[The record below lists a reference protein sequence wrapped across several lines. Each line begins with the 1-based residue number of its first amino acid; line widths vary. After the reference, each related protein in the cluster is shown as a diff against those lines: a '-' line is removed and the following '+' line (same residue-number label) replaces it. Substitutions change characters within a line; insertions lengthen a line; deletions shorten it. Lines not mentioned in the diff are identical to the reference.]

1 MQFEIRVALR
11 ILAVLFAVAV
21 LPKNASAGSVA
32 DSLAI
37 AGTLKADSLTT
48 RETPPPAPRRARR
61 RQPEGPFFSASIG
74 PAWPKGDLQ
83 ELAATGIGADLSV
96 WRTSRR
102 LALGL
107 RGSLTQFGGI
117 PEFEQLL
124 YFGTSGEVNQ
134 LRYTFFGL
142 SWTTRL
148 LILPEER
155 WDPFLHVGL
164 GAQTFKTTLQ
174 GRHVKGSN
182 TEIAFSPDL
191 GFGVHVSLPNDLA
204 AEFLYAYT
212 FARTPETIT
221 VADGAV
227 LFGEGTIEYS
237 QVRLGLVRR
246 LGGR

>member
-1 MQFEIRVALR
+1 MQFKVRIAAR
-11 ILAVLFAVAV
+11 ILAVLLAVAA
-21 LPKNASAGSVA
+21 LPNDASAASHA
-32 DSLAI
+32 DSLARP
-37 AGTLKADSLTT
+37 SS
-48 RETPPPAPRRARR
+48 
-61 RQPEGPFFSASIG
+61 EGPFFSASIG
-74 PAWPKGDLQ
+74 PAWPKGNFA
-83 ELAATGIGADLSV
+83 ELSATGIGADLSV
-96 WRTSRR
+96 WRTKRR
-102 LALGL
+102 FAFGV

-124 YFGTSGEVNQ
+124 YAGTSGEVNQ

-142 SWTTRL
+142 SWTTRF

-174 GRHVKGSN
+174 GRYVKGSN

-191 GFGVHVSLPNDLA
+191 GFGVHVTLRNDLA

-227 LFGEGTIEYS
+227 LFAEGTIEYS
-237 QVRLGLVRR
+237 QIKLALVRR